1 MKRIII
7 TTLAVAL
14 LLTMFCATAM
24 ASHGDLTMK
33 AAKLYA
39 NPAMT
44 EYVGTIPAYTAL
56 VVRSN
61 DSYTDVYI
69 NGRVYYVSDTA
80 LLNRNVLGDY
90 VATLDRGTTVYQR
103 ANTGA
108 SRYTLKKNCA
118 VQICKVRGEWALIHT
133 LSERGLY
140 AFVKVEKLKNI
151 TKI

>member
-69 NGRVYYVSDTA
+69 NGQVFYTSGST
-80 LLNRNVLGDY
+80 LLNKSKLGDF
-90 VATLDRGTTVYQR
+90 VATLDKGAKVYQR
-103 ANTGA
+103 ATTDSN
-108 SRYTLKKNCA
+108 SYTLKKKGI
-118 VQICKVRGEWALIHT
+118 VQICKVKGDWALVQT
-133 LSERGLY
+133 LGERGLY
-140 AFVKVEKLKNI
+140 AFVQIDQLKNI
-151 TKI
+151 TRI

>member
-1 MKRIII
+1 MKKAILTI
-7 TTLAVAL
+7 LAVSL
-14 LLTMFCATAM
+14 LLTMFCAQAM
-24 ASHGDLTMK
+24 ASHGDITIK
-33 AAKLYA
+33 AAKVYA
-39 NPAMT
+39 DSAKKD
-44 EYVGTIPAYTAL
+44 YVGTIPAYTAL

-108 SRYTLKKNCA
+108 SRYTLKKSCA
-118 VQICKVRGEWALIHT
+118 VQICKVRGEWALIQT

>member
-1 MKRIII
+1 MKRIIM

-14 LLTMFCATAM
+14 VLTMFCATAM
-24 ASHGDLTMK
+24 ASLGDLTMK

-39 NPAMT
+39 DPAMT
-44 EYVGTIPAYTAL
+44 DYVGTIPAYTAL

-69 NGRVYYVSDTA
+69 NGKVYYVSDSA

-90 VATLDRGTTVYQR
+90 VATLDRGASVYQR

-108 SRYTLKKNCA
+108 NRYTLKKSCP
-118 VQICKVRGEWALIHT
+118 VQICKVKGEWALIQT

>member
-1 MKRIII
+1 MKRIIM

-14 LLTMFCATAM
+14 VLTMFCATAM

-39 NPAMT
+39 DPAMT
-44 EYVGTIPAYTAL
+44 DYVGTIPAYTAL

-69 NGRVYYVSDTA
+69 NGKVYYVSDSA

-90 VATLDRGTTVYQR
+90 VATLDRGASVYQR

-108 SRYTLKKNCA
+108 NRYTLKSSCP
-118 VQICKVRGEWALIHT
+118 VQICKVKGEWALIQT

-140 AFVKVEKLKNI
+140 AFVKLEKLKNI

>member
-1 MKRIII
+1 MKRIIM

-39 NPAMT
+39 DPAMT
-44 EYVGTIPAYTAL
+44 DYVGTIPAYTAL

-69 NGRVYYVSDTA
+69 NGKVYYVSDTA

-118 VQICKVRGEWALIHT
+118 VQICKVRG
-133 LSERGLY
+133 
-140 AFVKVEKLKNI
+140 
-151 TKI
+151 

>member
-1 MKRIII
+1 MKRIIM
-7 TTLAVAL
+7 TTLTVAL

-61 DSYTDVYI
+61 DSYTDVYT
-69 NGRVYYVSDTA
+69 RKET
-80 LLNRNVLGDY
+80 R
-90 VATLDRGTTVYQR
+90 
-103 ANTGA
+103 
-108 SRYTLKKNCA
+108 
-118 VQICKVRGEWALIHT
+118 
-133 LSERGLY
+133 
-140 AFVKVEKLKNI
+140 
-151 TKI
+151 